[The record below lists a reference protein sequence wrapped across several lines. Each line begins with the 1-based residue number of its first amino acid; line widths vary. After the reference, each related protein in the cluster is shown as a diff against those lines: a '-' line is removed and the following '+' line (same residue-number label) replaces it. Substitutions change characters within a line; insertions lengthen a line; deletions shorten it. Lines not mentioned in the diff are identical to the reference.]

1 MDTPKNDILDDAL
14 AAWRGASQ
22 DETLS
27 GEARTALFS
36 EVRSMGQ
43 GSGGAFVPSLTR
55 AWRWA
60 FLGSVPV
67 VAITAVLILAGDHAR
82 PFRAAPQ
89 LSAAKVHGQLV
100 FTLANGK
107 TDHLIYRSTDPQSFD
122 RSAAVKMARN
132 RYAEDATGGPTL
144 VFYKID

>member
-1 MDTPKNDILDDAL
+1 MDNHKNDILDDAL
-14 AAWRGASQ
+14 AAWRGTSH
-22 DETLS
+22 DESLS
-27 GEARTALFS
+27 GESRTALFS

-43 GSGGAFVPSLTR
+43 GSGGAFVPSLAR

-67 VAITAVLILAGDHAR
+67 VAIATVLLVTGDRGGHV
-82 PFRAAPQ
+82 AAPQ
-89 LSAAKVHGQLV
+89 LSAAKVNGQLV

-107 TDHLIYRSTDPQSFD
+107 TEHLIYRSTDPQSFD
-122 RSAAVKMARN
+122 RSTAVKMTRN

-144 VFYKID
+144 VFYRID